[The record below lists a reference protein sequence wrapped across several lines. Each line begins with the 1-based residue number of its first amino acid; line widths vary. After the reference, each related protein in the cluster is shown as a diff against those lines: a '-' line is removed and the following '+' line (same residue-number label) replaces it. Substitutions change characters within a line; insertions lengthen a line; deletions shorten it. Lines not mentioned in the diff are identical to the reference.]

1 VIKKFNEHN
10 GNSPLKKVWYIQL
23 YDLRKFANDDVE
35 RLIDSNNYNN
45 GHAIN
50 WYVNDPKDAQQTW
63 VKYVINNDNAQPVSS
78 SESTIAGTEDYFYN
92 RWSFWG

>member
-1 VIKKFNEHN
+1 MIKKFNEHN

-35 RLIDSNNYNN
+35 RLIDDSNGYNN

-50 WYVNDPKDAQQTW
+50 WLVNDPKDAAYPDIDKYFISQGLSINDLVIIHDTW
-63 VKYVINNDNAQPVSS
+63 
-78 SESTIAGTEDYFYN
+78 
-92 RWSFWG
+92 